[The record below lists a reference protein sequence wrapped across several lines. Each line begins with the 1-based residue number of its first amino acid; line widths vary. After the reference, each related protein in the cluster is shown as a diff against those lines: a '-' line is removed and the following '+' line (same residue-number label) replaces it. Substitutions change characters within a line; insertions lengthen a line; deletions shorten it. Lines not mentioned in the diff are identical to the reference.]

1 MTLQTWSVRRVTQ
14 AQQLQQPLR
23 ILLMLASGLDPAPP
37 DARNGDKTRGGQNRL
52 DIMAK
57 GDKFVHRR
65 QRLNRPGEDTQVGG
79 KTGPTDVVTSRAV
92 VHTSGPTS
100 QRGGRGQDD
109 IRRYKPR
116 TYDHPDEVRDL
127 QSSRDSGQG
136 SPNQQA
142 LLN

>member
-57 GDKFVHRR
+57 GDKFVHRL

-79 KTGPTDVVTSRAV
+79 TTGQTDVVTSRAV

-100 QRGGRGQDD
+100 QRGGRRQDD
-109 IRRYKPR
+109 IRRYKP
-116 TYDHPDEVRDL
+116 HPAEVRDH

-136 SPNQQA
+136 SPNQRA

>member
-37 DARNGDKTRGGQNRL
+37 GGRNGDKTGAGQNRL

-79 KTGPTDVVTSRAV
+79 KTGRTNVVTSRAV
-92 VHTSGPTS
+92 VHKSGPTS
-100 QRGGRGQDD
+100 NAA
-109 IRRYKPR
+109 
-116 TYDHPDEVRDL
+116 DEDNMTSADTNCVL
-127 QSSRDSGQG
+127 MIT
-136 SPNQQA
+136 
-142 LLN
+142 LLK